1 MKNTLPVEF
10 TSSGWWRKREE
21 IKNRRGKWKS
31 WRGFF
36 ILATTIHSTAEIF
49 VRKYRSSC
57 LEYFKRCTFG
67 FSFFFHISLSKMA
80 LESLKIWLNQ
90 KSFSVESEAV
100 HGLFKRSE
108 RRTVPDSIFSEA
120 WGEDRS
126 LNPLCQPSLVPSLQ
140 ASVQPWLQLFY
151 RSRHTVNIG
160 LCFVEGRSRAAF
172 FNASFLP
179 SFLRSSWTLILSL
192 E

>member
-67 FSFFFHISLSKMA
+67 FSFFFSYFSLENGSRKFENLVKPEIFFGRKWSRPRLIQTLGA
-80 LESLKIWLNQ
+80 TNCPRLYIFWSVRRRPKLESPLPTIPRP
-90 KSFSVESEAV
+90 FA
-100 HGLFKRSE
+100 
-108 RRTVPDSIFSEA
+108 A
-120 WGEDRS
+120 S
-126 LNPLCQPSLVPSLQ
+126 LCSAL
-140 ASVQPWLQLFY
+140 
-151 RSRHTVNIG
+151 
-160 LCFVEGRSRAAF
+160 AAT
-172 FNASFLP
+172 FL
-179 SFLRSSWTLILSL
+179 
-192 E
+192 

>member
-10 TSSGWWRKREE
+10 TSSGWWRKREK

-67 FSFFFHISLSKMA
+67 FFFFFIFLSRKWLSKDENLVKPRNLFRSKVKPSTVIQA
-80 LESLKIWLNQ
+80 LEATNCPRLYIFWSVRRRPKLESPLPTAPRPFAASLCSAL
-90 KSFSVESEAV
+90 
-100 HGLFKRSE
+100 
-108 RRTVPDSIFSEA
+108 
-120 WGEDRS
+120 
-126 LNPLCQPSLVPSLQ
+126 
-140 ASVQPWLQLFY
+140 
-151 RSRHTVNIG
+151 
-160 LCFVEGRSRAAF
+160 AAT
-172 FNASFLP
+172 FL
-179 SFLRSSWTLILSL
+179 
-192 E
+192 